1 VVRQTFIEA
10 CEIAENFLH
19 KKALVS
25 LNKDE
30 FSFYG
35 DTDGRSQIKLTNS
48 FKKTRLIREK
58 LKC

>member
-35 DTDGRSQIKLTNS
+35 DSDGRSQIKLTNS
-48 FKKTRLIREK
+48 FKKPD
-58 LKC
+58 